1 MDSSQIVFASFK
13 IIMLATAPVL
23 LVAMIVG
30 ILVGLVQSVVQV
42 QDQTVSY
49 VLKLVAV
56 CVTLLVSAHWIM
68 RQISGL
74 FDLIL
79 GAVPV
84 AMVWLP

>member
-1 MDSSQIVFASFK
+1 MDSSQIVLASFK

-49 VLKLVAV
+49 VLKLAAV
-56 CVTLLVSAHWIM
+56 CVTLLASAHWIM

-84 AMVWLP
+84 AVAWMP